1 LSELK
6 RFNLRM
12 SHDLWDYYKE
22 KADSMGVP
30 VSNYIVMAL
39 SEYKNQRESIDV
51 MSNVMN
57 ALGVKNNVQPTTPT
71 DSIHAMASLMELMGK
86 KASNE

>member
-1 LSELK
+1 MSELK

-57 ALGVKNNVQPTTPT
+57 AFGIKNNGQNPT
-71 DSIHAMASLMELMGK
+71 DSIHATASLMELMGK